1 MEIRYLLQKDD
12 LYEVSHVYEKS
23 WKSAYK
29 SIIPQEYLDSIP
41 VGRWAKSVN
50 KSGMQNLVAMENL
63 NIIGTCGFCRSRWEK
78 YSDFG
83 EIVSIYFLPEYTGKG
98 FGRIMLD
105 KAIAELKKM
114 GFESVL
120 LWVLEDN
127 AAARRFYEKYGFV
140 FSGEYMNDV
149 IGGKK
154 LREMMY
160 IYYIN

>member
-29 SIIPQEYLDSIP
+29 NIIPQEYLDSIP

-50 KSGMQNLVAMENL
+50 KSGMYNLVATENL

-127 AAARRFYEKYGFV
+127 ATARRFYEKYGFV

-160 IYYIN
+160 IYYTN

>member
-12 LYEVSHVYEKS
+12 LYEVSYVYEKS

-29 SIIPQEYLDSIP
+29 NIIPQEYLDSIP

-50 KSGMQNLVAMENL
+50 KSGMHNLVATENL

-127 AAARRFYEKYGFV
+127 ATARRFYEKYGFV

-160 IYYIN
+160 IYYTN